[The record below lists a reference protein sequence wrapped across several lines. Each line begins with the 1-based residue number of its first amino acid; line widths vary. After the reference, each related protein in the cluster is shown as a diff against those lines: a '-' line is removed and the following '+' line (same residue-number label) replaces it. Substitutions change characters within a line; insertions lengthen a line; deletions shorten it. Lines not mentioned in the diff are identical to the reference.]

1 MRWEVRIKPVTSRS
15 TKIVAIPAAIPVRT
29 ARLRTSPSH
38 DCIDRPGASESGQS
52 ERPRSAD
59 VPVTSPPTNTPA
71 RRTETTNRYPLIS
84 SSALERVR
92 RPERLHLHGSGRLAK
107 RLLVGGGPDDE
118 AVVHRHR
125 DPGLHRPREVRGLRH
140 VHRVRP

>member
-1 MRWEVRIKPVTSRS
+1 M
-15 TKIVAIPAAIPVRT
+15 PVRT

-38 DCIDRPGASESGQS
+38 DCIDRPGASVSGQS

-59 VPVTSPPTNTPA
+59 VPVTSPPTKTPA
-71 RRTETTNRYPLIS
+71 KRTETMNRYPFIS

-92 RPERLHLHGSGRLAK
+92 RPERLHLHGSGLVAE

-118 AVVHRHR
+118 AVMHRHR
-125 DPGLHRPREVRGLRH
+125 DPRPHRL
-140 VHRVRP
+140 